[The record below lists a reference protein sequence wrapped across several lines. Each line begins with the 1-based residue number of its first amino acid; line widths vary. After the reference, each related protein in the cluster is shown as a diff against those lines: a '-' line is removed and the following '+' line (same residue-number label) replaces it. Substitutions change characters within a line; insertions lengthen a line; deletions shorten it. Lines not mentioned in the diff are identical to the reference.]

1 MHSLITLYCGYFIY
15 LIIYFRKKKL
25 IKKHS
30 KKNIFL
36 YKEVTIIL
44 GIKLVLLTLIYC
56 YFFSN
61 KIPKKI
67 IYENLHQ
74 QILQ

>member
-1 MHSLITLYCGYFIY
+1 MYSLITLYCGYFIY
-15 LIIYFRKKKL
+15 LIVFFRQKKF
-25 IKKHS
+25 IKKNS

-44 GIKLVLLTLIYC
+44 GIKLILLTLIYY

-61 KIPKKI
+61 KIPKKV
-67 IYENLHQ
+67 IYENLNQ
-74 QILQ
+74 QILF